1 MKRMRNEAPVTQCM
15 PTYNIKPAHLPYSNG
30 QFTAST
36 QYFSPHANG
45 YHQISSEM
53 KQSAHVIGMP
63 DSATVYHSIDT
74 GQHLQ
79 KQT

>member
-1 MKRMRNEAPVTQCM
+1 MRNDAPVTQCM
-15 PTYNIKPAHLPYSNG
+15 PTYNIKPAHLQPYCSNG

-36 QYFSPHANG
+36 QYFSPHTNG
-45 YHQISSEM
+45 YHQISSEI
-53 KQSAHVIGMP
+53 KQSGHVIGVP
-63 DSATVYHSIDT
+63 DSTTVYHSIDT